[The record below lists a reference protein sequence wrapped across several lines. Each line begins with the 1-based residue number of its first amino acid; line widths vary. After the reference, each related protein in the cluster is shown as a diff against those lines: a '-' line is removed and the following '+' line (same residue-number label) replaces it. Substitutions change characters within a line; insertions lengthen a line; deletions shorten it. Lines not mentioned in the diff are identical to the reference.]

1 MAIWGDN
8 YYEEFYPNIR
18 YVPNRYIP
26 NKHLSVEERQLFHN
40 VDNNRTIETI
50 RYLDDGIN
58 PNIKNDRGYPLLLV
72 SMERRRDDM
81 TNLLIN
87 HPQID
92 LFACNEYGDNALHYA
107 VDNNR
112 IDLVKLLLNKGLDVN
127 KKGQGGDTPLHN
139 AVVYNR
145 LSMVKLLLD
154 HGADL
159 SITNDHNQT
168 PLDIAVEEEYSK
180 IVDYITSYER
190 IDIKEPEFD

>member
-1 MAIWGDN
+1 
-8 YYEEFYPNIR
+8 
-18 YVPNRYIP
+18 
-26 NKHLSVEERQLFHN
+26 
-40 VDNNRTIETI
+40 
-50 RYLDDGIN
+50 
-58 PNIKNDRGYPLLLV
+58 
-72 SMERRRDDM
+72 
-81 TNLLIN
+81 
-87 HPQID
+87 
-92 LFACNEYGDNALHYA
+92 
-107 VDNNR
+107 
-112 IDLVKLLLNKGLDVN
+112 LVKLLLNKGLDVN